1 MSDTAAPADAELHEN
16 NTKDL
21 AGSADEKA
29 ARAKPR
35 QLVALVHLLHYL
47 KPYKLRWMA
56 AMVALVFTAALTL
69 ALGQGVR
76 ILIDSGFGEGSLELL
91 NQAVLIL
98 FGITLLM
105 ALGTF
110 VRFYLVSWLGER
122 VSADLRSAVFAHI
135 VTLHPSYFETNRSGE
150 ISSRITTDTTLLQ
163 TIIGSSFSMALRSA
177 LTTVGGLFML
187 LVTNLKLTLFVVAV
201 VPLVLLPMRLIG
213 ARVKRLSRD
222 SQDSIADVGSYAGE
236 IIQNI
241 KTVQS
246 FTQEQSERSAFS
258 AQVERAFAIAKNRV
272 KNRALLM
279 TVVMLLVFGA
289 LSAMLWVGGRDVILG
304 VMSAGDLAAFV
315 FYALMVAMGV
325 ATVSEVYGDLLRAA
339 GATERLIELLNETAL
354 IAPPE
359 QASAEPADLPA
370 SLHFDDVTFHYP
382 SRPGHAALSHFSLRL
397 EPGKSLA
404 LVGPSGAGK
413 STVFELLQRFYD
425 PQSGSIAFGG
435 VDIRE
440 FDPSAL
446 RSQLA
451 VVAQQPTLFTAD
463 VLTNI
468 RYGKPDASEE
478 EVITAARAAYA
489 HEFISALPEG
499 YRSFLGEQGVRL
511 SGGQKQRIAIARAI
525 LKNPRILLLDE
536 ATSALDSESERQVQ
550 SALEK
555 LMHERTTI
563 VIAHRLSTVLHADSI
578 AVLDQGRLLAQGSHQ
593 TLLAESE
600 LYAKLAALQFR
611 EV

>member
-1 MSDTAAPADAELHEN
+1 MSESAAQANPQLVE
-16 NTKDL
+16 
-21 AGSADEKA
+21 ADERDA
-29 ARAKPR
+29 GPGARKPR
-35 QLVALVHLLHYL
+35 QLVALFYLLDYL
-47 KPYKLRWMA
+47 KPYKLRWIA
-56 AMVALVFTAALTL
+56 AMVALVFTAAITL

-76 ILIDSGFGEGSLELL
+76 ILIDSGFGEGSLDLL

-135 VTLHPSYFETNRSGE
+135 VTLHPSFFETNRSGE

-177 LTTVGGLFML
+177 LTTVGGLVML
-187 LVTNLKLTLFVVAV
+187 LVTNLKLTLVVIAA

-246 FTQEQSERSAFS
+246 FTQEDSERAAFS
-258 AQVERAFAIAKNRV
+258 AHVERAFVIARNRV
-272 KNRALLM
+272 KQRAILM
-279 TVVMLLVFGA
+279 TVVMLLVFAA

-339 GATERLIELLNETAL
+339 GATERLVELLNETPV
-354 IAPPE
+354 IAAPG
-359 QASAEPADLPA
+359 QVRARPADLA
-370 SLHFDDVTFHYP
+370 AGLRFDNVTFHYP
-382 SRPGHAALSHFSLRL
+382 SRPEQAALRDFSLQL
-397 EPGKSLA
+397 QAGKSLA

-425 PQSGSIAFGG
+425 PQAGSIALGG
-435 VDIRE
+435 VDIRDL
-440 FDPSAL
+440 DPRGL
-446 RSQLA
+446 RAQLA

-478 EVITAARAAYA
+478 EVIAAAKAAYA
-489 HEFISALPEG
+489 HDFIADLPEG

-550 SALEK
+550 HALER
-555 LMHERTTI
+555 LMHDRTTI
-563 VIAHRLSTVLHADSI
+563 VIAHRLSTVLHADAI

-593 TLLAESE
+593 QLLAESE

-611 EV
+611 EA